1 MYFGS
6 FLGLARK
13 KKPPCRGRSASW
25 DFLGIWLRSSLS
37 WVANPD
43 IYPVRALE
51 NWIDSHA
58 LGICLTLVKYGGA
71 ERSLEKEGSDLTSR
85 DSQRDCFCHR
95 TFLRVNRRS
104 SSQKF
109 SATRDLSKNWGSTF
123 RGTDGRQSSHS
134 SFSISHHPIP
144 PYTPTWPS
152 IQILVTEHL
161 DRKSSPCRATPEFQF
176 FKISKNPS
184 PSFQGIVWL
193 RQHFEEPS
201 IIELDHELSAKNNK
215 PVFKTERD
223 NTIYWELKV
232 GRAFPKW
239 DPDK

>member
-1 MYFGS
+1 M
-6 FLGLARK
+6 
-13 KKPPCRGRSASW
+13 
-25 DFLGIWLRSSLS
+25 
-37 WVANPD
+37 ANPD

-58 LGICLTLVKYGGA
+58 LGICLTLVTYGGA
-71 ERSLEKEGSDLTSR
+71 ERSLEKEGSDLTGR

-109 SATRDLSKNWGSTF
+109 SANRDLSKNWGSTF

-201 IIELDHELSAKNNK
+201 IIELGHELSAKNNK
-215 PVFKTERD
+215 PGFKTDRD